1 MVRVRSFC
9 MEDYDDVVA
18 LWEGAG
24 LYLNKSDSREGIER
38 KLERDAD
45 AFLVAEDEGAIVGA
59 VMGAYDGRR
68 GWVNHLAV
76 APAYRGHGLGRQLIE
91 EMELKLKAKG
101 CQKINLLIEPT
112 NASVQEFYQQLG
124 YQRRELI
131 YMQKWIG

>member
-1 MVRVRSFC
+1 
-9 MEDYDDVVA
+9 
-18 LWEGAG
+18 
-24 LYLNKSDSREGIER
+24 LNKSDSREGIRR

-45 AFLVAEDEGAIVGA
+45 AFLVAEDEGVIVGA

-68 GWVNHLAV
+68 GWANHLAV
-76 APAYRGHGLGRQLIE
+76 AATYRGHGLGRRLIE

-124 YQRRELI
+124 YERRELI

>member
-18 LWEGAG
+18 LWEGTG